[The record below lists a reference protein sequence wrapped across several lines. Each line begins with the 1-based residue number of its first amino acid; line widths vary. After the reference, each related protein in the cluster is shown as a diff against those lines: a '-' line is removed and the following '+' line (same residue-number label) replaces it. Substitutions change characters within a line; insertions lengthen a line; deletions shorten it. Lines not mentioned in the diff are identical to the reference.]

1 KGGLAYNINEFNKVF
16 VNGGYY
22 SRQPFHS
29 FLFQSDRNSNTLLD
43 PAVEN
48 EKITGFE
55 GGYQLGGNKVKAN
68 LNLYH
73 TTWDNRTIVTSN
85 GLVDD
90 NFISYQTSGV
100 KEVHMGVEFELML
113 KPTNNFDLNGF
124 VSVGDWKFVG
134 DGAIRAFDNDGNDI
148 SSTELTTSVA
158 PLDGEKVGAAAQFT
172 AGVSARY
179 EFLPRL
185 SLDANWNTYDDL
197 YSNIG
202 AGSNPLKMPSYN
214 TI

>member
-1 KGGLAYNINEFNKVF
+1 
-16 VNGGYY
+16 
-22 SRQPFHS
+22 
-29 FLFQSDRNSNTLLD
+29 
-43 PAVEN
+43 
-48 EKITGFE
+48 
-55 GGYQLGGNKVKAN
+55 
-68 LNLYH
+68 
-73 TTWDNRTIVTSN
+73 
-85 GLVDD
+85 VDD

-185 SLDANWNTYDDL
+185 SVDANWNIYDDL

-214 TI
+214 TIDTGFSYKMLLGKNEDKSLQFRVNVYNITDELYLESLSGNTPASSNPAENWKGINTSNTARFGYGRTWNFSMRYNF